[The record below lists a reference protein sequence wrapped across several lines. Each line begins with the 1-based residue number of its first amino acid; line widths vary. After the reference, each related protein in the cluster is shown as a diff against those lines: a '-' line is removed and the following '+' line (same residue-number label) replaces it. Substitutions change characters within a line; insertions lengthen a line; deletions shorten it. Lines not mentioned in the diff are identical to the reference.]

1 MNNLDIDNILGRLKE
16 VAGIKK
22 DKEIAPL
29 LSLSPQSFSNRK
41 KRGTLIPLIMEW
53 AARNGINGTW
63 ILTGTGTARSLAENL
78 TAETPVQKAVRQH
91 LEQFG
96 DKGAELTE
104 AERRVIAMLRRID
117 PEMRQHLVNAITN
130 AYFEE
135 IEKEEFSGR

>member
-1 MNNLDIDNILGRLKE
+1 MRQ
-16 VAGIKK
+16 
-22 DKEIAPL
+22 APL
-29 LSLSPQSFSNRK
+29 
-41 KRGTLIPLIMEW
+41 
-53 AARNGINGTW
+53 
-63 ILTGTGTARSLAENL
+63 TAS
-78 TAETPVQKAVRQH
+78 AETPVQRTVRQH

-135 IEKEEFSGR
+135 IEKEEFSGK

>member
-1 MNNLDIDNILGRLKE
+1 MILA
-16 VAGIKK
+16 AGASNQA
-22 DKEIAPL
+22 EL
-29 LSLSPQSFSNRK
+29 LRICDLSPGSASQWK
-41 KRGTLIPLIMEW
+41 KRNSVPDGSIGKV
-53 AARNGINGTW
+53 AA
-63 ILTGTGTARSLAENL
+63 LTGTDFHWIKTGEGEMRQAPLTAS
-78 TAETPVQKAVRQH
+78 AETPVQRTVRQH

-135 IEKEEFSGR
+135 IEKEEFSGK